1 MRVEMNKIDLLIKNA
16 NVLTLDSQSRR
27 AGSVAV
33 TNEKIVGI
41 WAEGEP
47 PKYEL
52 ESAQANVVDLHGAT
66 LTDPTTVNREEIK
79 DISILATSLRDVKY
93 MGRDEKN
100 FLK

>member
-1 MRVEMNKIDLLIKNA
+1 M
-16 NVLTLDSQSRR
+16 Q
-27 AGSVAV
+27 
-33 TNEKIVGI
+33 
-41 WAEGEP
+41 
-47 PKYEL
+47 
-52 ESAQANVVDLHGAT
+52 SAQANVVDLHGAT